1 MGGGKQPQPPQLDP
15 RQSAELY
22 ERQLQLQR
30 QYLPSMTATAGT
42 AARGQDAEAV
52 RFGLGMLTN
61 PGATVYSQQISG
73 AQKRLSDARAL
84 TDGISD
90 WQSSGSAGIFGVAPA
105 GMRYNPTSKKWITD
119 AEYNKLRSDLPN
131 RIKKAEADIKRFQSR
146 DPVAE
151 LRRALPQEFA
161 ARDRLLGQIN
171 AAQKTSGDFNNYQNA
186 LRRGLQAQTVTAQ
199 QTDAGALGNRLMSE
213 AMAKMDQGGRL
224 SPEAERDAVQSARQG
239 MAARGLATGSGGL
252 AAELL
257 NRDAYSRQREFQN
270 LGFAQGV
277 QTQDLQRRQA
287 NTLLRAD
294 ANVFNANMRS
304 QTNQANLGFLGQA
317 AQNMDMER
325 ARQLS
330 LGQDAYN
337 FGLSTNPRMMLAG
350 LGSPYANMT
359 GNAMQM
365 VSGARGLDP
374 MYSGGQFSG
383 QGGFNMMGAG
393 MGALGGAATG
403 AMIGGAFG
411 GVGAIPGALLGGVA
425 GAAGGG
431 MSDKREKTDIKKIDG
446 PTNVIGIPSYE
457 YRYKGEKKKRR
468 GVMAQDVQ
476 KVLPEAVAEVD
487 YKGKKR
493 LAIKPAVIGAALAEH
508 LAADTKP
515 VALAV

>member
-1 MGGGKQPQPPQLDP
+1 
-15 RQSAELY
+15 
-22 ERQLQLQR
+22 
-30 QYLPSMTATAGT
+30 MTATAGT

-61 PGATVYSQQISG
+61 PGATVYGSQISSLNKRNTD
-73 AQKRLSDARAL
+73 AQKQIADLRKQLK
-84 TDGISD
+84 
-90 WQSSGSAGIFGVAPA
+90 SGSTSTTTSQPWIFGSRNVT
-105 GMRYNPTSKKWITD
+105 TSSPISAAQRKSIQKQIGTLQGQIKSN
-119 AEYNKLRSDLPN
+119 EK
-131 RIKKAEADIKRFQSR
+131 RIATYR
-146 DPVAE
+146 DPSFTDRQ

-359 GNAMQM
+359 APAMSM

-374 MYSGGQFSG
+374 QYSGGQFSG
-383 QGGFNMMGAG
+383 QGGFNAG
-393 MGALGGAATG
+393 GMAMGALGGAATG
-403 AMIGGAFG
+403 AMIGSVVPGIGTA
-411 GVGAIPGALLGGVA
+411 VGAI
-425 GAAGGG
+425 GGG
-431 MSDKREKTDIKKIDG
+431 LIGGFGGGFSDKRMKTDIKKIDG

-487 YKGKKR
+487 YQGKKR

-515 VALAV
+515 VALAS